1 MDPFEIAKFYMS
13 RISSPRLLALTLVLL
28 LAVLTAS
35 SALAHQPFFEDPDST
50 AAAPISVRDPEIS
63 TALYSTLD
71 RPDDVDFFSFS
82 VTTGQTIEIGMSIP
96 QIEGQEQF
104 APSIAVIARGM
115 DMATDQW
122 LPEDAAPLLSD
133 DRGATLI
140 GPVMAQ
146 IFFEPFSRTAYWQ
159 RQRQRITFAADGEV
173 HVVVWH
179 PQQETGRYTLVVGQ
193 REVLG
198 GDPGFARKLR
208 EFWTPVVQSPGE
220 GEGED
225 LAQGRAADTTSKPT
239 AAAPESTDSESSD
252 GDCSWFMRLLA
263 TLLGMNDICQ

>member
-1 MDPFEIAKFYMS
+1 M
-13 RISSPRLLALTLVLL
+13 
-28 LAVLTAS
+28 
-35 SALAHQPFFEDPDST
+35 AHQPFFEEPDST
-50 AAAPISVRDPEIS
+50 AAAPMSVRDPEIS

-71 RPDDVDFFSFS
+71 RPEDVDFFSFTVS
-82 VTTGQTIEIGMSIP
+82 AGQTIEIGMSIP
-96 QIEGQEQF
+96 QVEGQEQF
-104 APSIAVIARGM
+104 APSIAVIASGM
-115 DMATDQW
+115 DKVIDQW
-122 LPEDAAPLLSD
+122 LPEDAAPLLTG

-140 GPVMAQ
+140 GPVKAQ

-179 PQQETGRYTLVVGQ
+179 PQQELGRYTLVVGQ

-198 GDPGFARKLR
+198 GDPGFVGKLR
-208 EFWTPVVQSPGE
+208 EFWTPVVLSPGE

-225 LAQGRAADTTSKPT
+225 DAQGIAADATSEPT
-239 AAAPESTDSESSD
+239 DSSPESTDSEPSE

-263 TLLGMNDICQ
+263 TLFGVNDICQ

>member
-1 MDPFEIAKFYMS
+1 MN
-13 RISSPRLLALTLVLL
+13 RISSPRFFVLALALL
-28 LAVLTAS
+28 LAVFAAS
-35 SALAHQPFFEDPDST
+35 SAMAHQPFFEEPDST
-50 AAAPISVRDPEIS
+50 VAAPMSVKDPEIS

-71 RPDDVDFFSFS
+71 RPDDIDYFSFS
-82 VTTGQTIEIGMSIP
+82 VSAGQTIEIGMSIP

-104 APSIAVIARGM
+104 APSIAVIASGM
-115 DMATDQW
+115 DKVTDQW
-122 LPEDAAPLLSD
+122 LPEDAAPLLTG

-140 GPVMAQ
+140 GPVKAQ

-179 PQQETGRYTLVVGQ
+179 PQQELGRYTLVVGQ

-208 EFWTPVVQSPGE
+208 EFWTPVELSPGE

-225 LAQGRAADTTSKPT
+225 FAQGIAADATAEPT

-252 GDCSWFMRLLA
+252 GDCSWFMRLFA
-263 TLLGMNDICQ
+263 ALLGMNDICQ

>member
-1 MDPFEIAKFYMS
+1 
-13 RISSPRLLALTLVLL
+13 
-28 LAVLTAS
+28 
-35 SALAHQPFFEDPDST
+35 
-50 AAAPISVRDPEIS
+50 
-63 TALYSTLD
+63 
-71 RPDDVDFFSFS
+71 
-82 VTTGQTIEIGMSIP
+82 MSIP

-104 APSIAVIARGM
+104 APSIAVIASGM
-115 DMATDQW
+115 DKVTDQW
-122 LPEDAAPLLSD
+122 LPEDAAPLLTG

-140 GPVMAQ
+140 GPVKAQ

-159 RQRQRITFAADGEV
+159 RQRQRIKFAADGEV

-179 PQQETGRYTLVVGQ
+179 PQQELGRYTLVVGQ

-208 EFWTPVVQSPGE
+208 EFWTPVELSPGE
-220 GEGED
+220 GEGEGQD
-225 LAQGRAADTTSKPT
+225 FAQGIAADATSEPI

-252 GDCSWFMRLLA
+252 GDCSWFMRLFA